1 MSGFEDG
8 FPYTPDEFQPRPFQ
22 KEVLEAMAK
31 NPKKELLRP
40 RRPYRTY
47 YGVDMAQEGG
57 DRTVITQA
65 KMNGRGQIIQVIFD
79 EFSTMPDYK
88 WYRNPIKWW
97 KWRTLWKRIEK
108 QQTKFNRRK
117 K

>member
-1 MSGFEDG
+1 MKEFE
-8 FPYTPDEFQPRPFQ
+8 PRPFQ
-22 KEVLEAMAK
+22 KEVMDKIAK
-31 NPKKELLRP
+31 SGAPLP
-40 RRPYRTY
+40 RYFFPRRTY
-47 YGVDMAQEGG
+47 YGVDMAEVGG

-65 KMNGRGQIIQVIFD
+65 TMNGKGQITRIIFD

-97 KWRTLWKRIEK
+97 KWRALWKRIEK
-108 QQTKFNRRK
+108 QNKKFSRRK